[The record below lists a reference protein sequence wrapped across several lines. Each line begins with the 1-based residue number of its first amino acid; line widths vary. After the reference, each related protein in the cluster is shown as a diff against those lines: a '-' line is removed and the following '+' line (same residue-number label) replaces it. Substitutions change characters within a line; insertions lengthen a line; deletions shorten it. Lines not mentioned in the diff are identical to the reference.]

1 MNIFH
6 TLFSVSIVN
15 LEHVICRLGCFISKL
30 IFWYR
35 KSYYSEFIMSEG
47 ALYWEHW
54 GDKRRY
60 FYVSGEGNLIFCCT
74 AVGRIV
80 TGRLVVKIII
90 ILNFRVGTS
99 KNKDIDH
106 QVRHLYTSY
115 IWNRPHMYSV
125 IQQLFFYVFH
135 CDLKEKYI
143 RRNTKFQKRKV
154 CMWNQYFYYFD
165 LSKIRVGRLFRGY
178 SERHNEVAGNIL
190 VNKQFPLSNDF
201 SVKTSSVTN

>member
-1 MNIFH
+1 M
-6 TLFSVSIVN
+6 
-15 LEHVICRLGCFISKL
+15 
-30 IFWYR
+30 
-35 KSYYSEFIMSEG
+35 
-47 ALYWEHW
+47 YWEHW

-201 SVKTSSVTN
+201 SVKTSSVTNIRISQYFKMSYLIWSLYHLRPNTKKKTVNATPTHKITF

>member
-1 MNIFH
+1 M
-6 TLFSVSIVN
+6 
-15 LEHVICRLGCFISKL
+15 
-30 IFWYR
+30 
-35 KSYYSEFIMSEG
+35 
-47 ALYWEHW
+47 YWEHW

-143 RRNTKFQKRKV
+143 RRNTKF
-154 CMWNQYFYYFD
+154 D

>member
-1 MNIFH
+1 M
-6 TLFSVSIVN
+6 
-15 LEHVICRLGCFISKL
+15 
-30 IFWYR
+30 
-35 KSYYSEFIMSEG
+35 
-47 ALYWEHW
+47 YWGHC

-143 RRNTKFQKRKV
+143 RIQNFKKEKSVCEISIFIILICQKLGSV
-154 CMWNQYFYYFD
+154 GYFAVI
-165 LSKIRVGRLFRGY
+165 LRGIMKLQ
-178 SERHNEVAGNIL
+178 VI
-190 VNKQFPLSNDF
+190 F
-201 SVKTSSVTN
+201 